1 MELWKVSVVVPIYN
15 VEKYIYRCI
24 DSIINQT
31 YSNIEIILVDD
42 GSTDKCGEII
52 KDFSKADSRIKIIH
66 KKNGGLSD
74 ARNKGMEYVSG
85 EFVLF
90 VDSDDWLDTKIIEEM
105 INNCLKYNA
114 DIVQTAFYYAY
125 DDYLLLDNRIFSK
138 DDHIIILNNISLMSE
153 LVINERVKNFAWGK
167 LYKTDLI
174 KDIPFEK
181 GVLFEDVF
189 WAHKVMHRVN
199 KYVILNQPLCYY
211 YQRSDSIVS
220 TYTLKN
226 LDIIKGLKKR
236 HKFIEEYYKDLT
248 DKSYKVILK
257 ASLINYNLLL
267 VNSKKDKNGIN
278 RKEIKLYIKNNY
290 SKLRNAAKG
299 DRYLLIQ
306 LFLFKIHPNLNVLP
320 LIIDKVLRRLKMKS
334 KPPLELKRINL

>member
-1 MELWKVSVVVPIYN
+1 MWKVSVVVPIYN

-257 ASLINYNLLL
+257 L
-267 VNSKKDKNGIN
+267 V
-278 RKEIKLYIKNNY
+278 
-290 SKLRNAAKG
+290 
-299 DRYLLIQ
+299 
-306 LFLFKIHPNLNVLP
+306 
-320 LIIDKVLRRLKMKS
+320 
-334 KPPLELKRINL
+334 